1 MTIHQINNQPINPQQ
16 ANVLTEWETKFD
28 EAANAL
34 QADQIAIRRHLHQ
47 HPEPSGEERITS
59 KYIANQLEQLELQ
72 PTIHE
77 NGLGVSAEMTIGNP
91 TADSPTIAL
100 RADIDALRMQDE
112 KDVEYKSQCRGINH
126 ACGHDAHTTIVLGVA
141 MAASR
146 MNASLADDVD
156 GGVKLKFIFQP
167 AEESCEGARWLVD
180 QNVLAGVDAILG
192 LHVAPEF
199 DVGHVGIRYGVLT
212 ANCDEVDFIIHGHGG
227 HAARPHHTLD
237 PIATS
242 ATLLNA
248 LYKFLPRAVDS
259 RLPAVFSIGQIEG
272 GYAPNVIPERVTLKG
287 TLRTIDSD
295 ARVQL
300 KQKIEDIC
308 NGIAT
313 ASGTSIDVTFSSP
326 LASVVNQTR
335 PISAWEIASQRL
347 LGAENRHII
356 DHPSMGG
363 EDFSVYLE
371 QVPGAMIRL
380 GCAVPNQESPYLHSP
395 IFDLDEQTL
404 IIGSKL
410 MFRAAMLLAN

>member
-1 MTIHQINNQPINPQQ
+1 MTIETSSNQPINFNISNSFL
-16 ANVLTEWETKFD
+16 AWEAEFD
-28 EAANAL
+28 ETANTL

-59 KYIANQLEQLELQ
+59 KYIANQLEQLGLQ

-77 NGLGVSAEMTIGNP
+77 NDLGVSAEMTIGNP
-91 TADSPTIAL
+91 SVDSPTIAL

-112 KDVEYKSQCRGINH
+112 KDVQYKSQCRGIAH

-141 MAASR
+141 MAGSEIK
-146 MNASLADDVD
+146 NIDQ
-156 GGVKLKFIFQP
+156 GGVKLKLIFQP

-180 QNVLAGVDAILG
+180 QKVLTGVDAILG

-199 DVGHVGIRYGVLT
+199 DVGNVGIRHGVLT
-212 ANCDEVDFIIHGHGG
+212 ANCDEVDILIHGHGG

-248 LYKFLPRAVDS
+248 LYKFLPRSVDS
-259 RLPAVFSIGQIEG
+259 RFPAVFSIGQIEG

-287 TLRTIDSD
+287 TLRTINPD
-295 ARVQL
+295 ARIQL
-300 KQKIEDIC
+300 KQKIEDVC
-308 NGIAT
+308 QGIAM
-313 ASGTSIDVTFSSP
+313 AGGTSIDVTFSSP

-335 PISAWEIASQRL
+335 AISAWEIASQRL
-347 LGAENRHII
+347 LGVDKTHLIN
-356 DHPSMGG
+356 HPSMGG

-371 QVPGAMIRL
+371 KVPGAMIRL
-380 GCAVPNQESPYLHSP
+380 GCAVPNKEAPYLHSP
-395 IFDLDEQTL
+395 IFDLDEKTL

-410 MFRAAMLLAN
+410 MFRTAMLLSGV